1 MDLITVGP
9 LEIVIILLI
18 AFLLLGP
25 EKLPDIAAKA
35 GKIYRNLTRSAE
47 DMTRTIKEDIEA
59 ETREVKRDLKEKPAD
74 SDNPPD
80 RKL

>member
-1 MDLITVGP
+1 MDFITIGP
-9 LEIVIILLI
+9 LEILVILLI

-47 DMTRTIKEDIEA
+47 EMTKTIKEDIEA
-59 ETREVKRDLKEKPAD
+59 ETMEVKRDLREKQAD
-74 SDNPPD
+74 SSNPPA
-80 RKL
+80 KNP